1 MKRIMTLTTILAG
14 SIVFAQGV
22 AAQQR
27 TLYVG
32 SYGGSGETLMKENII
47 PGFEAAHDVR
57 VEYVAGNSTENL
69 ARLQAQR
76 GAQELDVVL
85 LDDGPMYQAMQLGFC
100 GDITDIP
107 NLADTYDVAHIGTNA
122 IGLGV
127 VGTVFGYNA
136 DVFEANGWEPP
147 SSWHDLTDPRFAGR
161 LSVPPISNTY
171 GLHTLIMQ
179 ARLHGGG
186 ESDIDPGF
194 AHMAD
199 EIAPN
204 ILAFEGSPG
213 RMSEL
218 FQNEEVILAVW
229 GSGRLVSL
237 QDTGFPVEIVYPDEG
252 GVALLITGCPIAESP
267 NFDLAQAFLNTL
279 LEPENQALLAAT
291 QGWGPANRKTELE
304 PEVAARVPYGPE
316 QVDNLLVVDWDVV
329 NENRQEWTRRWARE
343 VER

>member
-1 MKRIMTLTTILAG
+1 MKHILTATTILVGSLGLAG
-14 SIVFAQGV
+14 AA

-32 SYGGSGETLMKENII
+32 SYGGSSETLIKENII
-47 PGFEAAHDVR
+47 PAFEAAHDVR

-76 GAQELDVVL
+76 GAQELDVVV

-107 NLADTYDVAHIGTNA
+107 NLADTYDLAHIGSNA

-127 VGTVFGYNA
+127 VSTVFGYNA
-136 DVFEANGWEPP
+136 EIFEANGWEPP
-147 SSWHDLTDPRFAGR
+147 TSWNDLNDPRFAGR
-161 LSVPPISNTY
+161 LSIPPISNTY
-171 GLHTLIMQ
+171 GLHTLIMM
-179 ARLHGGG
+179 ARLQGGG
-186 ESDIDPGF
+186 ETNIDPGF
-194 AHMAD
+194 AYLAD
-199 EIAPN
+199 EVAPN
-204 ILAFEGSPG
+204 VLAFEASPG

-229 GSGRLVSL
+229 GTGRLVSL
-237 QDTGFPVEIVYPDEG
+237 QDTGFPVEVAYPKEG
-252 GVALLITGCPIAESP
+252 GVALLISGCPIAESP

-279 LEPENQALLAAT
+279 LEPENQAQLAAT
-291 QGWGPANRKTELE
+291 QGWGPVNRTVTLE
-304 PEVAARVPYGPE
+304 PEVAARVPYGSE
-316 QVDNLLVVDWDVV
+316 QVENLLVVDWDVA
-329 NENRQEWTRRWARE
+329 NENRQDWTRRWARE